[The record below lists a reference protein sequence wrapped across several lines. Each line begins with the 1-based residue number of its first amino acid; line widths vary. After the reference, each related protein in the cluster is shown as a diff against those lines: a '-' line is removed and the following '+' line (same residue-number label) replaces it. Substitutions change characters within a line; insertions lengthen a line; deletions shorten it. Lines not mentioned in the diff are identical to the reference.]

1 MAVALREM
9 ENSLLGERGSG
20 REELAI
26 RANNLLGT
34 SRHSSK
40 HVPGVTSFSLTL
52 AGEAEAVEMT
62 CPRSLSE

>member
-26 RANNLLGT
+26 RANNYWAPPDTVLSMSLVLARSASHWLGKL
-34 SRHSSK
+34 RL
-40 HVPGVTSFSLTL
+40 F
-52 AGEAEAVEMT
+52 
-62 CPRSLSE
+62 R